1 MREADTGGH
10 TRSDPTDAKRPE
22 QADPQ
27 TEGGSRLSG
36 AGQVGGDYKG
46 HRLCF
51 LVIKLFYHWME

>member
-10 TRSDPTDAKRPE
+10 TKSDPTDAKRPE

-36 AGQVGGDYKG
+36 AGQVGG
-46 HRLCF
+46 
-51 LVIKLFYHWME
+51 VTIKVTGFVFW